1 MPPSKG
7 TSDRLSRRPLTIDAV
22 SDLLRSVAE
31 ELILPRFR
39 TLQSDQVYQKAPG
52 DLVTV
57 VDREVEAR
65 LAPELRAL
73 VPGSRVVG
81 EEAASEDSSVLGH
94 MGSGWVWTV
103 DPLDGTANFVAGLE
117 TFASMVGLLREGIPV
132 AGWIYAPVSGDLV
145 VAEAGSGATLN
156 GLPLNISPPP
166 SPEPL
171 RGMALTRLLPPELRD
186 AWELSGLGEQ
196 FETGSGCAGIE
207 YPALVAG
214 RWGSIFFWRTLPW
227 DHVPGCLVVKEAG
240 GHVARL
246 DGTPYAP
253 GDGRKGLLTAS
264 TEREWARV
272 RALLPE
278 VFSDG

>member
-1 MPPSKG
+1 MAAPL
-7 TSDRLSRRPLTIDAV
+7 TARLSQSSLDVDAV
-22 SDLLRSVAE
+22 SGVLRSIAD

-39 TLQSDQVYQKAPG
+39 RLQSDQVFQKAPG

-57 VDREVEAR
+57 VDREVEAK
-65 LAPELRAL
+65 LAPALRAL
-73 VPGSRVVG
+73 VPGSLVVG
-81 EEAASEDSSVLGH
+81 EEAASEDSSVLGR

-103 DPLDGTANFVAGLE
+103 DPVDGTANFVAGLE
-117 TFASMVGLLREGIPV
+117 TFASMVGLLRHGVPV
-132 AGWIYAPVSGDLV
+132 AGWIYAPVSGDIV
-145 VAEAGSGATLN
+145 VAEAGSGATCN
-156 GLPLNISPPP
+156 GVPLTIGPPP

-186 AWELSGLGEQ
+186 AWEASGLGDQ
-196 FETGSGCAGIE
+196 FETGSGCAGVE

-214 RWGSIFFWRTLPW
+214 DWGSIFFWRTLPW

-246 DGTPYAP
+246 DGTPYVP
-253 GDGRKGLLTAS
+253 GDGRMGLLTAS

-278 VFSDG
+278 VFSAG